1 MPDKVP
7 QNARER
13 TNMIP
18 ITAIEP
24 GLAPDPG
31 SAAIIV
37 DQAVWSQAYG
47 QPSRRHVPASATSSA
62 PGTMR
67 LLALERLPKQPRGVE
82 RMASLGF
89 TVAMWLVTAAA
100 VGVVVF
106 AGYDAWSQVVSLSWL
121 RGVACAVSV
130 GVLAGVWLLFRGR
143 PGLRLSFL
151 GLLAACSV
159 GWLAQRNHLPHWS
172 GRNPTGAM
180 PQDAPTS
187 SFKPAISTKPHD

>member
-13 TNMIP
+13 TQMIP
-18 ITAIEP
+18 TPALP
-24 GLAPDPG
+24 TGLAHDPG
-31 SAAIIV
+31 SAAIFV

-47 QPSRRHVPASATSSA
+47 QPSRRALPASATPSA

-67 LLALERLPKQPRGVE
+67 LLALERLPKQPRGLE
-82 RMASLGF
+82 RVASMGF
-89 TVAMWLVTAAA
+89 TVAMCLVTAAA

-106 AGYDAWSQVVSLSWL
+106 AGYDAWSEVVSLSWL